1 MEILSFVALIL
12 LSLVGYS
19 GGVVGKA
26 GKSVEIKPQIVD
38 LFLLL
43 FLWTAGVFSKSTF
56 ALNKWLL
63 ILSWIVLAILLGVCR
78 AFFRK
83 KTMDISFALEKPD
96 DLRSGLMRKLWT
108 QWKHFGHRMG
118 SFQSR
123 VLLSFFF
130 FIIVSP
136 FALAV
141 KWFSDPLGIKRQKHD
156 THWNIRRDE
165 KLDIEQFR
173 RQF

>member
-19 GGVVGKA
+19 GGVVGKV
-26 GKSVEIKPQIVD
+26 GKSVEIKPQAVD

-43 FLWTAGVFSKSTF
+43 VLWTAGITSKLTF

-63 ILSWIVLAILLGVCR
+63 ILLWIVVAILLGFCR
-78 AFFRK
+78 ASFRK
-83 KTMDISFALEKPD
+83 KTKRISSTQEKELDYPS
-96 DLRSGLMRKLWT
+96 DLVRRLWRKWI
-108 QWKHFGHRMG
+108 HFGHRMG

-141 KWFSDPLGIKRQKHD
+141 KWFSDPLRIKRQEQD
-156 THWNIRRDE
+156 THWHTRKDE
-165 KLDIEQFR
+165 KQNIEQFR

>member
-1 MEILSFVALIL
+1 MEMLSFVALIL

-19 GGVVGKA
+19 GGVIGKA
-26 GKSVEIKPQIVD
+26 GKSVEIKPQVID

-43 FLWTAGVFSKSTF
+43 ILWGAGVASKLTF

-63 ILSWIVLAILLGVCR
+63 ILLWIVLAIFLGLCR
-78 AFFRK
+78 GFFVK
-83 KTMDISFALEKPD
+83 KTEDMSSILEKPNTQP
-96 DLRSGLMRKLWT
+96 SGFVRKLWKK
-108 QWKHFGHRMG
+108 WEHFGHRMG

-123 VLLSFFF
+123 VMLSFLFF
-130 FIIVSP
+130 LIVSP

-141 KWFSDPLGIKRQKHD
+141 KWFSDPLGVKHQTQKS
-156 THWNIRRDE
+156 HWHTCKEE
-165 KLDIEQFR
+165 KPDIEQFR

>member
-1 MEILSFVALIL
+1 METLSYVALIL

-43 FLWTAGVFSKSTF
+43 LLWTTGITSKLTF
-56 ALNKWLL
+56 ALNKWIL
-63 ILSWIVLAILLGVCR
+63 ILLWIVVAILLGMCR
-78 AFFRK
+78 AFFGK
-83 KTMDISFALEKPD
+83 KAKRSSSATEK
-96 DLRSGLMRKLWT
+96 DLDYPSGFVRRHWT
-108 QWKHFGHRMG
+108 QWKHFGQRMG

-123 VLLSFFF
+123 VLLSFLY
-130 FIIVSP
+130 FILVSP

-141 KWFSDPLGIKRQKHD
+141 KWFSDPLRIKHPSQG
-156 THWNIRRDE
+156 THWRIREEE
-165 KLDIEQFR
+165 KPDMELFR

>member
-1 MEILSFVALIL
+1 MEILSFIALIL

-19 GGVVGKA
+19 GGMVGKA

-38 LFLLL
+38 LFFLL
-43 FLWTAGVFSKSTF
+43 FLWAGGIFSKFTF
-56 ALNKWLL
+56 AMNKWLL

-83 KTMDISFALEKPD
+83 KTMDINSTIEKPD
-96 DLRSGLMRKLWT
+96 DLHSGLLRRLWT

-141 KWFSDPLGIKRQKHD
+141 KWFSDPLRIKRQKQD
-156 THWNIRRDE
+156 THWNIRGEE
-165 KLDIEQFR
+165 KPDIEQFR

>member
-19 GGVVGKA
+19 GGVVGNA

-43 FLWTAGVFSKSTF
+43 ILWTTGITSKLTF
-56 ALNKWLL
+56 PVNKWLL
-63 ILSWIVLAILLGVCR
+63 ILLWIVLAILVGFCR

-83 KTMDISFALEKPD
+83 KTMDISPRLEKPD
-96 DLRSGLMRKLWT
+96 DIRSGLIGKLWT
-108 QWKHFGHRMG
+108 RWKHFGYRMG

-141 KWFSDPLGIKRQKHD
+141 KWFSDPLRIKRQKQD
-156 THWNIRRDE
+156 THWNIRREE
-165 KLDIEQFR
+165 KPDIELFR

>member
-1 MEILSFVALIL
+1 MEILNFVALIL

-26 GKSVEIKPQIVD
+26 GKFVEIKPQVVD
-38 LFLLL
+38 LFMLL
-43 FLWTAGVFSKSTF
+43 FLWTAAIYTKSIF
-56 ALNKWLL
+56 ELNKWLL
-63 ILSWIVLAILLGVCR
+63 VLLWIVLAILLGLFR

-83 KTMDISFALEKPD
+83 KTKESISPLDKPD
-96 DLRSGLMRKLWT
+96 NLPSGLAQRLWRKWER
-108 QWKHFGHRMG
+108 FGHRMG

-123 VLLSFFF
+123 ALLSFFF

-141 KWFSDPLGIKRQKHD
+141 KWFSDPLRIKRQSQE
-156 THWNIRRDE
+156 THWHIRKEE
-165 KLDIEQFR
+165 KPDIGQYR
-173 RQF
+173 RQY

>member
-26 GKSVEIKPQIVD
+26 GKAVEIKPQIVD

-43 FLWTAGVFSKSTF
+43 FLWTAGVFSKFTF

-63 ILSWIVLAILLGVCR
+63 ILLWIVLAILLGICR

-83 KTMDISFALEKPD
+83 KTVDISSTLEKPD
-96 DLRSGLMRKLWT
+96 NLLSGLMSRLWT
-108 QWKHFGHRMG
+108 QWKYFGHRMG

-141 KWFSDPLGIKRQKHD
+141 KWFSDPLRIKRQKQD
-156 THWNIRRDE
+156 THWNIRREDNP
-165 KLDIEQFR
+165 DIEKFR

>member
-19 GGVVGKA
+19 GGVVGNA
-26 GKSVEIKPQIVD
+26 GKSVEIKPQVVD

-43 FLWTAGVFSKSTF
+43 ILWTTGIAAKLSF
-56 ALNKWLL
+56 ALNKWFL
-63 ILSWIVLAILLGVCR
+63 ILLWIVVAILLGSCR
-78 AFFRK
+78 AFFGK
-83 KTMDISFALEKPD
+83 KIKRISSTPEKAFDYP
-96 DLRSGLMRKLWT
+96 SGLVRRLWRK
-108 QWKHFGHRMG
+108 WKHFGHRMG
-118 SFQSR
+118 NFQSR
-123 VLLSFFF
+123 ILLSFFF

-141 KWFSDPLGIKRQKHD
+141 KWFSDPLRIKRQKQD
-156 THWNIRRDE
+156 THWNIRREE
-165 KLDIEQFR
+165 KPDIEQFR

>member
-43 FLWTAGVFSKSTF
+43 LLWAGGIFSKFTF

-63 ILSWIVLAILLGVCR
+63 ILLWIVLAILLGVCR

-83 KTMDISFALEKPD
+83 KTMDINSTLEKPD
-96 DLRSGLMRKLWT
+96 DLHSGQLRRLWT

-141 KWFSDPLGIKRQKHD
+141 KWFSDPLRIKRQKQD
-156 THWNIRRDE
+156 TYWNIRREE
-165 KLDIEQFR
+165 KPDIEQYR

>member
-26 GKSVEIKPQIVD
+26 GKSVEMKPQIID

-43 FLWTAGVFSKSTF
+43 FLWTTGIFSKFTF

-63 ILSWIVLAILLGVCR
+63 ILLWIVVAILSGVCR
-78 AFFRK
+78 SSFGKRTK
-83 KTMDISFALEKPD
+83 RISSAPEEAL
-96 DLRSGLMRKLWT
+96 DLPSGLVRGLWRKW
-108 QWKHFGHRMG
+108 QHFGHRMG

-123 VLLSFFF
+123 VLLSFLY
-130 FIIVSP
+130 FILVSP

-141 KWFSDPLGIKRQKHD
+141 KWFSDPLRIKRPSQD
-156 THWNIRRDE
+156 THWNIRKEE
-165 KLDIEQFR
+165 KPDIEQFR